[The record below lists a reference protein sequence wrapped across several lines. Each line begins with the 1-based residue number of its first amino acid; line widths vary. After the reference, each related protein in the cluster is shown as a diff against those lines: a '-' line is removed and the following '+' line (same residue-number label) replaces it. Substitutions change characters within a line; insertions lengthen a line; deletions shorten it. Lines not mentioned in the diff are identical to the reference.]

1 MQFKLLKFNKLFFII
16 KQFVIIYRNN
26 HKYFSIKKKKEKNN
40 NKQGRK
46 LKSNN
51 EKGKYNKNSSDN
63 IVKKIKGILL
73 SNLIAFINKLIQKYK
88 KVLKCNFKLQYMIF
102 FIHLLT
108 KTCNKMLKKINTT
121 NFLDNSKGNDDET
134 LKMHEITNQE

>member
-1 MQFKLLKFNKLFFII
+1 MQKISSPHSII
-16 KQFVIIYRNN
+16 KL
-26 HKYFSIKKKKEKNN
+26 IKKKHLRKEDIYNLKYFRFKKESKKRSKIEKIKEKKN

-51 EKGKYNKNSSDN
+51 EKGKYNKNSPDN

-88 KVLKCNFKLQYMIF
+88 KVLKCNFKLQYMIC
-102 FIHLLT
+102 FI
-108 KTCNKMLKKINTT
+108 I
-121 NFLDNSKGNDDET
+121 F
-134 LKMHEITNQE
+134 

>member
-1 MQFKLLKFNKLFFII
+1 MEYPILKFNKLFFII

-51 EKGKYNKNSSDN
+51 EKGKYNKNSPDN

-88 KVLKCNFKLQYMIF
+88 KVLKCNFKL
-102 FIHLLT
+102 
-108 KTCNKMLKKINTT
+108 INYT
-121 NFLDNSKGNDDET
+121 
-134 LKMHEITNQE
+134 